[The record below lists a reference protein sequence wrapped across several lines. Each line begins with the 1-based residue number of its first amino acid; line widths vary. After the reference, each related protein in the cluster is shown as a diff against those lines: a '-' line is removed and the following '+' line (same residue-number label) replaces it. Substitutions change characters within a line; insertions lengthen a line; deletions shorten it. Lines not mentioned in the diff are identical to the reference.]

1 MNKADF
7 IQKYGAVYEHSPWVA
22 EAAYGAGDI
31 AAAMRAAVEE
41 SGRDKQFILIRAH
54 PDLGEKL
61 DTLTAS
67 SVSEQQGAGLNQCSP
82 EEFAEFQQL
91 NAAYKKKFGF
101 PFIVAVKG
109 LNRQEILERFRAR
122 IEHDPEVEFRTA
134 LDQIHRIAAF
144 RLAELA

>member
-1 MNKADF
+1 MNREQF
-7 IQKYGAVYEHSPWVA
+7 VEKYGSIYEHSPWVA
-22 EAAYGAGDI
+22 EAAFGAPDI
-31 AAAMRAAVEE
+31 AAAMRQAVEQAGPE
-41 SGRDKQFILIRAH
+41 LQLKLILAH

-91 NAAYKKKFGF
+91 NLAYKARFGF

-109 LNRQEILERFRAR
+109 LNRQQILELFRQR
-122 IEHDPEVEFRTA
+122 IHHDREQEFRTA
-134 LDQIHRIAAF
+134 LDQIHRIAGF
-144 RLAELA
+144 RLEALS

>member
-1 MNKADF
+1 MNKEQF
-7 IQKYGAVYEHSPWVA
+7 VEKYGAIYEHSPWVA
-22 EAAYGAGDI
+22 EAAFGAPDI
-31 AAAMRAAVEE
+31 AAAMGEAVEQAGPE
-41 SGRDKQFILIRAH
+41 RQLKLILAH

-91 NAAYKKKFGF
+91 NQAYKAKFGF

-109 LNRQEILERFRAR
+109 LNRQQILELFRQR
-122 IEHDPEVEFRTA
+122 IGHDRDLEFRTA
-134 LDQIHRIAAF
+134 LDQIHRIARF
-144 RLAELA
+144 RLEALS

>member
-1 MNKADF
+1 MNKEEF
-7 IQKYGAVYEHSPWVA
+7 VQKYGSIYEHSPWVA
-22 EAAYGAGDI
+22 EAAFGAADI
-31 AAAMRAAVEE
+31 PAAMRQAVDQA
-41 SGRDKQFILIRAH
+41 GHDKQLILIRAH

-91 NAAYKKKFGF
+91 NTAYKEKFGF

-109 LNRQEILERFRAR
+109 LNRKDILDRFRQR
-122 IEHDPEVEFRTA
+122 IDHDRETEFSTA
-134 LDQIHRIAAF
+134 LEQIHRIACF
-144 RLAELA
+144 RLDDLS

>member
-1 MNKADF
+1 MNREQF
-7 IQKYGAVYEHSPWVA
+7 VEKYGAIYEHSPWVA
-22 EAAYGAGDI
+22 EDAFGAPDI
-31 AAAMRAAVEE
+31 AAAMREAVEQAGPE
-41 SGRDKQFILIRAH
+41 LQLRLILAH

-91 NAAYKKKFGF
+91 NQAYKAKFGF

-109 LNRQEILERFRAR
+109 LNRQQILELFRQR
-122 IEHDPEVEFRTA
+122 IGHDRDLEFRTA
-134 LDQIHRIAAF
+134 LDQIHRIARF
-144 RLAELA
+144 RLEALS

>member
-22 EAAYGAGDI
+22 EAAYGAADI
-31 AAAMRAAVEE
+31 PAAMRQAVENA
-41 SGRDKQFILIRAH
+41 GHDKQLILIRAH

-91 NAAYKKKFGF
+91 NAAYKEKFGF

-109 LNRQEILERFRAR
+109 LTRQDILERFRQR
-122 IEHDPEVEFRTA
+122 IHHDQQAEFRTA
-134 LDQIHRIAAF
+134 LDQIHRIAGF
-144 RLAELA
+144 RLADLS

>member
-1 MNKADF
+1 MNRADF
-7 IQKYGAVYEHSPWVA
+7 IEKYGGIYEHSSWVA
-22 EAAYGAGDI
+22 EAAFGAADI
-31 AAAMRAAVEE
+31 PGAMRQAVEQASHE
-41 SGRDKQFILIRAH
+41 QQLALICAH

-67 SVSEQQGAGLNQCSP
+67 STSEQQGAGLNQCSP

-91 NAAYKKKFGF
+91 NRAYKEKFGF

-109 LNRQEILERFRAR
+109 LDRQGILQRFRER
-122 IEHDPEVEFRTA
+122 IHHEPEREFRTA

-144 RLAELA
+144 RLEALS